1 MDGINDQLVL
11 ICGLSGSGKSASFRN
26 IRNQENWLYLNTE
39 AGKRLPF
46 KNSFESYKITEPE
59 QVLEAF
65 DVAQNEPRYEGIV
78 VDSLTFLMD
87 LYESTRVLTAA
98 NMMKSWSNYNQY
110 FKELMQ
116 QKVAYLNKP
125 VLFTAHVQDIL
136 DEKTMEMKTQVP
148 VKGALK
154 GTGAEAYFST
164 IVYAKK
170 VSIKE
175 LENFENELLNITDEE
190 REVGFKHVFQ
200 TRITAKT
207 TGEKIRSPMGLFDKS
222 MTYIDNDSQLLLDYL
237 TEYYK

>member
-59 QVLEAF
+59 QILEAF
-65 DVAQNEPRYEGIV
+65 DVAQNEPRYEGII

-87 LYESTRVLTAA
+87 LYESTTVLTAA
-98 NMMKSWSNYNQY
+98 NTMKAWSNYNQY

-125 VLFTAHVQDIL
+125 VLFTAHVQDTL

-148 VKGALK
+148 IKGALK
-154 GTGAEAYFST
+154 GTGVEAYRKWAF
-164 IVYAKK
+164 I
-170 VSIKE
+170 
-175 LENFENELLNITDEE
+175 
-190 REVGFKHVFQ
+190 
-200 TRITAKT
+200 
-207 TGEKIRSPMGLFDKS
+207 
-222 MTYIDNDSQLLLDYL
+222 
-237 TEYYK
+237 